1 MEIYRLPW
9 ARTKI
14 GALASYESFKCR
26 SLKAWKFINK
36 EVEKC
41 KSLRVV
47 FKFWSFEVM
56 RDMEVPRSVIIVKF
70 RDADVNLNLQS

>member
-1 MEIYRLPW
+1 MEIYRPPW

-14 GALASYESFKCR
+14 GALASYESLKCG

-47 FKFWSFEVM
+47 FKF
-56 RDMEVPRSVIIVKF
+56 
-70 RDADVNLNLQS
+70 